1 MVAQGWN
8 WPDTDI
14 LLSVGRKV
22 VGSAEVSV
30 VRTHQRGLE
39 NEMAVAQ
46 SSADKSVK
54 FQSLSRDT

>member
-14 LLSVGRKV
+14 LPSVGRKV